1 MSMRTR
7 PFGERG
13 VTTRRWRGVR
23 AALLVPGLFLCA
35 QARANPPEARM
46 QITSSSFT
54 HQGAIPAK
62 YTCEGPDTSPP
73 LAWSGVPPSA
83 KSLALIVDDPD
94 APDPKAPKMTW
105 VHWVLYDVPSGT
117 SSLAEGASRSLP
129 SGTRD
134 GLNDW
139 RRTGYGG
146 PCPPIGRHRYFFKLY
161 ALDIVL
167 PELSK
172 PSKAELL
179 KAMEGHVVGTAE
191 LVGTYQKGQK

>member
-1 MSMRTR
+1 
-7 PFGERG
+7 
-13 VTTRRWRGVR
+13 
-23 AALLVPGLFLCA
+23 
-35 QARANPPEARM
+35 M

-161 ALDIVL
+161 ALDTKLTGAKIANKADL
-167 PELSK
+167 EGAMK
-172 PSKAELL
+172 GHIIEQAELIGRYARTG
-179 KAMEGHVVGTAE
+179 K
-191 LVGTYQKGQK
+191 

>member
-1 MSMRTR
+1 
-7 PFGERG
+7 
-13 VTTRRWRGVR
+13 
-23 AALLVPGLFLCA
+23 
-35 QARANPPEARM
+35 
-46 QITSSSFT
+46 
-54 HQGAIPAK
+54 
-62 YTCEGPDTSPP
+62 
-73 LAWSGVPPSA
+73 
-83 KSLALIVDDPD
+83 
-94 APDPKAPKMTW
+94 
-105 VHWVLYDVPSGT
+105 VLYDVPSGT

-167 PELSK
+167 PDLSK

>member
-167 PELSK
+167 PDLSK

-179 KAMEGHVVGTAE
+179 KAIEGHVVGTAE

>member
-1 MSMRTR
+1 
-7 PFGERG
+7 
-13 VTTRRWRGVR
+13 
-23 AALLVPGLFLCA
+23 
-35 QARANPPEARM
+35 M

-94 APDPKAPKMTW
+94 APDPKAPKTTW

-161 ALDIVL
+161 ALDTVL
-167 PELSK
+167 PDLGK
-172 PSKAELL
+172 PTKAELL

-191 LVGTYQKGQK
+191 LIGTYQKGQK

>member
-167 PELSK
+167 PDLSK
-172 PSKAELL
+172 PSKAEHL